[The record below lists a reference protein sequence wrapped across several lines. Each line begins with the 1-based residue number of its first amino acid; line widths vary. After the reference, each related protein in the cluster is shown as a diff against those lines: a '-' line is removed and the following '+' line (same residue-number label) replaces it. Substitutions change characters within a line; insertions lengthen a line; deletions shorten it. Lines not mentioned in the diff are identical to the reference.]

1 MRHPKNRNASVVV
14 EEIKRRA
21 PLAAEVME
29 RQGQAFDAER
39 SAEEKLVALAVEL
52 SKPALPAVC
61 SRVPWLGN
69 MTAAQIFE
77 DLWILEN
84 GTFAA
89 MRRAQGEAKT
99 VFAATTITVEE
110 ACLIASPVEIL
121 SALSGLLAKQID
133 GRGASANGA
142 EKTAAKLNAI
152 VTLLGEE

>member
-1 MRHPKNRNASVVV
+1 MRKHNRNANVVV

-52 SKPALPAVC
+52 AKPALPAVC
-61 SRVPWLGN
+61 SRVSWLGN

-89 MRRAQGEAKT
+89 MRRAQGKEKS
-99 VFAATTITVEE
+99 VVAATTITVEE
-110 ACLIASPVEIL
+110 ACLIASPGEIIVKL
-121 SALSGLLAKQID
+121 WELIEKQIT
-133 GRGASANGA
+133 GRLASADGA
-142 EKTAAKLNAI
+142 EKTAAKLKAI
-152 VTLLGEE
+152 VTLLGEG